1 MFGCVDTKLLAPSV
15 GPLITA
21 VHRQITA
28 IISISVTV
36 AMYCLLQM
44 YFCVAEEL
52 APHRPIL
59 KLFAVKA
66 VGMFLHMC
74 PLLGRSRVYLTVF
87 LTFWQ
92 ATFLS
97 LLSVAGVVKDVW
109 HLVFLEAVYPI
120 N

>member
-66 VGMFLHMC
+66 VGMFLHIC
-74 PLLGRSRVYLTVF
+74 VSFRTEP
-87 LTFWQ
+87 
-92 ATFLS
+92 S
-97 LLSVAGVVKDVW
+97 LLDSIFDLMASHFSISTQCGRCGQR
-109 HLVFLEAVYPI
+109 HMAPCFPGSGI
-120 N
+120 PH